1 MPAEEQPDAQFDLLR
16 TMHERSQFGLLDSS
30 DDEDGEIGGGNR
42 QGHGAQRKP
51 PPSQSAA
58 TTAAAV
64 ATFSFADMSTMPPR
78 VGTGSPTAGSSAGSA
93 NTGVTGETKTSKLQ
107 SMGSLAIRP
116 QFNLDSATALLDH
129 FRGMLAHC
137 PVFVLRPQA
146 DVRSM
151 AREHPFVLLAILAVS
166 SCTTSLQGYSL
177 YDEEFRKV
185 LGLKFV
191 AGGERTLELLQGL
204 LIYCAWYAAPSLR
217 PYPIN
222 DVTISG

>member
-16 TMHERSQFGLLDSS
+16 TIHERSNFGLFDSS
-30 DDEDGEIGGGNR
+30 DDEDGDVGGGGDR
-42 QGHGAQRKP
+42 QGHGARRKP
-51 PPSQSAA
+51 PPSQS
-58 TTAAAV
+58 TAAV
-64 ATFSFADMSTMPPR
+64 ATFSFADMTTMPPR
-78 VGTGSPTAGSSAGSA
+78 VGTGSPTAGSSTSSA
-93 NTGVTGETKTSKLQ
+93 NTGVAGESKAPKLQ

-116 QFNLDSATALLDH
+116 QFNLDSATGLLDH
-129 FRGMLAHC
+129 FRGMLVHC
-137 PVFVLRPQA
+137 PVFVLPPQA

-191 AGGERTLELLQGL
+191 AGGERTVEMLQGL
-204 LIYCAWYAAPSLR
+204 LVYCAWYAAYSLFF
-217 PYPIN
+217 
-222 DVTISG
+222 